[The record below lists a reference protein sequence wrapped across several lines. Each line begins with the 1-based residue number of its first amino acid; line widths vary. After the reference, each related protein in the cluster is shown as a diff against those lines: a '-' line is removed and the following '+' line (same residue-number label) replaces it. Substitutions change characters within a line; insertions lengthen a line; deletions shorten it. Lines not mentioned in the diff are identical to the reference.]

1 MKDIIEEYSP
11 ILEGVEAED
20 ITKEVKKK
28 VKESRLPKLRK
39 LN

>member
-1 MKDIIEEYSP
+1 MKDIVDQYSP

-28 VKESRLPKLRK
+28 VKNQDLPKSK
-39 LN
+39 KS